1 MSEHELCEAAKH
13 PVVLKDSK
21 VKVSL
26 GCFLTV
32 TMTYVHA
39 FHTCRLSPIMTTLLQ
54 LVLVLSQHVYAGK
67 S

>member
-26 GCFLTV
+26 NDSHV
-32 TMTYVHA
+32 SHA
-39 FHTCRLSPIMTTLLQ
+39 FSCTSTP
-54 LVLVLSQHVYAGK
+54 AK
-67 S
+67 SV

>member
-26 GCFLTV
+26 GCILTIF
-32 TMTYVHA
+32 MLYMYA
-39 FHTCRLSPIMTTLLQ
+39 FHPCR
-54 LVLVLSQHVYAGK
+54 
-67 S
+67 

>member
-26 GCFLTV
+26 GCILNIFMLY
-32 TMTYVHA
+32 MYA
-39 FHTCRLSPIMTTLLQ
+39 FHPCR
-54 LVLVLSQHVYAGK
+54 
-67 S
+67 